1 MYHFSFSFYY
11 LISNIGSKQASVKTP
26 GEINIADF
34 CRFSVEEL
42 TRALPVPKPNSTRH
56 LKNG

>member
-26 GEINIADF
+26 GEINIAEL
-34 CRFSVEEL
+34 CRFSVEETPGAPGATQL
-42 TRALPVPKPNSTRH
+42 TK
-56 LKNG
+56 